1 MQLEFSCPGCGLRS
15 FDFNEYQSMILLSP
29 GLALMQF
36 DCPVCGLELSV
47 TTKIPAHIQ
56 RKIKQRFLDA
66 EDVIGTALREPSGRA
81 GQLGQ
86 KDEDPATVTSTSCWR
101 PGIVR
106 YSANLD
112 PSLLAETLR
121 VVRPVPAADNHTL
134 AHIEYFRRQLESVE
148 TVDEAISEIDA
159 GYFDSGNFRTKE
171 S

>member
-15 FDFNEYQSMILLSP
+15 FDFNDYQSMILLAP

-36 DCPVCGLELSV
+36 DCPICGLELSV
-47 TTKIPAHIQ
+47 TTRVPAHIQ
-56 RKIKQRFLDA
+56 RKIQQRFLGSD
-66 EDVIGTALREPSGRA
+66 DGTENALSAPLGTT
-81 GQLGQ
+81 GQSEQ
-86 KDEDPATVTSTSCWR
+86 IDDDPATATPVTYWR

-112 PSLLAETLR
+112 PSLIAETLR
-121 VVRPVPAADNHTL
+121 VVRPVPAADNHAL

-159 GYFDSGNFRTKE
+159 GYFRTKE

>member
-15 FDFNEYQSMILLSP
+15 FDFEDFQSMILLAT

-47 TTKIPAHIQ
+47 TTRIPAHIQ
-56 RKIKQRFLDA
+56 RRIQQQFIAKGNRSQQPIELLSEPVQGA
-66 EDVIGTALREPSGRA
+66 SNPMIGSRA
-81 GQLGQ
+81 
-86 KDEDPATVTSTSCWR
+86 
-101 PGIVR
+101 GIVR

-112 PSLLAETLR
+112 PGLIAETLR
-121 VVRPVPAADNHTL
+121 VVRPATATDNHTL
-134 AHIEYFRRQLESVE
+134 AHIEYFRRQLEAVE

-159 GYFDSGNFRTKE
+159 GYFDAGHFRTKE